1 MVKGNYASEHVSFS
15 GEGML
20 GYLPPDS
27 SETGKHSDKS
37 EESLSLHAQIS
48 LVTAIGAPVTQLS
61 ASFL

>member
-1 MVKGNYASEHVSFS
+1 
-15 GEGML
+15 ML